1 MRKEELKDMLLKMKG
16 DLLKEIAGNMKMEI
30 THLQEAISDMYD
42 LADDERERQFS
53 IILCNRDREKLALID
68 EALER
73 IEEGTYGICEE
84 CGLKI
89 PEGRLRVMP
98 FARYCIT
105 CQSKIEREE
114 KYLRRDNQ
122 EDSLRYRGFLRE
134 GDEMEE

>member
-53 IILCNRDREKLALID
+53 ILLCNRDREKLALID

-98 FARYCIT
+98 FARYCIN